1 MNRAECIAAKVGS
14 LPAAAAHRLANIPFS
29 SSGSTGIARLNQQ
42 TTFDIFPLRFFL
54 IGSFAL
60 LWMLTKALRISSLG
74 WGRHHGGETSQT
86 VGCSADPPRG

>member
-29 SSGSTGIARLNQQ
+29 SSASTGIARLNQQ

-54 IGSFAL
+54 ISSFDKSDAGVIITRGGVIIIRGGVIILFRNEFISL
-60 LWMLTKALRISSLG
+60 LF
-74 WGRHHGGETSQT
+74 
-86 VGCSADPPRG
+86 CD